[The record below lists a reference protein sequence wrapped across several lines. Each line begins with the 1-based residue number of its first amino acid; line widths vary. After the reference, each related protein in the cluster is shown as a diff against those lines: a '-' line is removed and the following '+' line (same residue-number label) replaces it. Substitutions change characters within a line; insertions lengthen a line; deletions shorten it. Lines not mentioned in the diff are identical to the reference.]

1 MGVANKTLAAL
12 LLLGAATACE
22 GEYTSHRFETIYH
35 FDSGK
40 PVSWVALDP
49 ADKDNRSIVNPNP
62 TYGASEYHAL
72 AVRVMSDFGM
82 KWQEGIL
89 VDVEAQYQGCSQGR
103 RISQMS
109 FKWSLPLRWQQGDL
123 WQREFLRISIDGQ
136 YGNIRAWYET
146 RHNVP
151 PDSVPL
157 RPVDYSR
164 LETII
169 QHAIEHA
176 AVSENKSILTA
187 SDCWM
192 DIHTVYGSPLV
203 YRWPLKWQVAF
214 DSQSAKKRVTITIDP
229 VDVFSRPVD

>member
-22 GEYTSHRFETIYH
+22 GEYVSHRFETIYH

-40 PVSWVALDP
+40 PMSQVALNP
-49 ADKDNRSIVNPNP
+49 ADKDNRSILNPNP
-62 TYGASEYHAL
+62 TYGADEYHEL
-72 AVRVMSDFGM
+72 AVRVMSDFGV

-89 VDVEAQYQGCSQGR
+89 VDVEARYQGCSQGR
-103 RISQMS
+103 WISQMS

-123 WQREFLRISIDGQ
+123 WQREFLKISIDGQ
-136 YGNIRAWYET
+136 YGNIRTWYET

-157 RPVDYSR
+157 RPVDYLR
-164 LETII
+164 LETIV
-169 QHAIEHA
+169 QHAIGRA
-176 AVSENKSILTA
+176 AISEGKSILTA

-192 DIHTVYGSPLV
+192 DVYTVYGSPV
-203 YRWPLKWQVAF
+203 IYRRPLTWQVAF
-214 DSQSAKKRVTITIDP
+214 FSPSAKKQVTIAIDP
-229 VDVFSRPVD
+229 VDLSSQPID